1 MQSHTPVSAPGMVM
15 SRYHRIPRPCILPSP
30 VRTSAAPPPSSSSSS
45 LFLVPFL
52 SHLSSPAHLLLLA
65 PCTLPPPRHRNSL
78 SLENH
83 VHTRGTAWPFPFT
96 TQDNP
101 GRENPNLGRFSTQF
115 YLFNG
120 GGHLFTPEL
129 ERAFAIF
136 FSFQIRSKF
145 HFSAKMEIL
154 EFRSQ
159 IGYLIDQ
166 LPEGIR
172 AIFGRALSV
181 YYLEFDDVSHLFFFS
196 FVFYAS
202 FWRTASLYSFKRF
215 FGYSFGIFIL
225 SFLLILIRWIRGI
238 LLSSMYNFESRI
250 SSELQSSHPYL
261 NLSVYRNIFLAM
273 TRRVGSNL

>member
-52 SHLSSPAHLLLLA
+52 SRLSSPAHLLLLA

-120 GGHLFTPEL
+120 GDIYSRP
-129 ERAFAIF
+129 
-136 FSFQIRSKF
+136 SS
-145 HFSAKMEIL
+145 SVP
-154 EFRSQ
+154 
-159 IGYLIDQ
+159 
-166 LPEGIR
+166 LP
-172 AIFGRALSV
+172 
-181 YYLEFDDVSHLFFFS
+181 FFFLS
-196 FVFYAS
+196 KSALNS
-202 FWRTASLYSFKRF
+202 TSRLRWRFW
-215 FGYSFGIFIL
+215 
-225 SFLLILIRWIRGI
+225 
-238 LLSSMYNFESRI
+238 
-250 SSELQSSHPYL
+250 
-261 NLSVYRNIFLAM
+261 NLDRKLDI
-273 TRRVGSNL
+273 